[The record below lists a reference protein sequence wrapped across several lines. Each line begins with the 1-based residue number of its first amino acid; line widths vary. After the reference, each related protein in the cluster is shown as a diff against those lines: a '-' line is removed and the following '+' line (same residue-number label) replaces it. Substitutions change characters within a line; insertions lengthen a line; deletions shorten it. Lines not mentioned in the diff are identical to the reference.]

1 MRTLLFFVLFLSL
14 QIHAAIETYDFS
26 TDDDRLRYQQMVHDL
41 RCPKCQNQNLSGSN
55 SPIAK
60 DLRRETY
67 RLVNEGQSDE
77 AIKAFMVKRYGNFV
91 LYEPPVDSKT
101 TFIWFAPLVLFV
113 LALLTV
119 LMVKIGVQ
127 KRDKHATLSEQEAN
141 RLEEILHEYQ

>member
-1 MRTLLFFVLFLSL
+1 MRTLLFFVLFLSF
-14 QIHAAIETYDFS
+14 QIHAGIETYDFS

-67 RLVNEGQSDE
+67 RLISEGQSDE

-113 LALLTV
+113 LALLAV
-119 LMVKIGVQ
+119 FMVKRGVQ
-127 KRDKHATLSEQEAN
+127 KRDKHKILDEQEAN
-141 RLEEILHEYQ
+141 RLEEILHKYL